1 MKRNWIG
8 LAKCSSMNPLRFDL
22 TDRRTPEADRAAE
35 AKRLCSGCKVVQLCA
50 REAVDNTEY
59 RLQTTTRAGI
69 WLPDTGHKDYKDMLA
84 AVHRIAAGASC

>member
-1 MKRNWIG
+1 MKRNWID
-8 LAKCSSMNPLRFDL
+8 LAKCSTMNPLRFDL

-35 AKRLCSGCKVVQLCA
+35 AQRLCSGCQVVQLCA

-59 RLQTTTRAGI
+59 RLQPPTRAGV

-84 AVHRIAAGASC
+84 EVHRIAAGASC